1 MNCRF
6 RIARYVLLPALAM
19 NLLSACG
26 ALAANGMAPW
36 QRNVGPNRYPVT
48 HTVTT
53 GEFGWVLEGAG
64 GPRVLAR
71 QTEHPQVQWDPSSVQ
86 IVASMGIG
94 AAWYIFAVLKPM
106 VDDLGTLGDGIVTA
120 FASPERGRQ

>member
-6 RIARYVLLPALAM
+6 RTARYVLLPALAM

-26 ALAANGMAPW
+26 ALATNGMAPR

-48 HTVTT
+48 QIVTT
-53 GEFGWVLEGAG
+53 GEFSGVLE